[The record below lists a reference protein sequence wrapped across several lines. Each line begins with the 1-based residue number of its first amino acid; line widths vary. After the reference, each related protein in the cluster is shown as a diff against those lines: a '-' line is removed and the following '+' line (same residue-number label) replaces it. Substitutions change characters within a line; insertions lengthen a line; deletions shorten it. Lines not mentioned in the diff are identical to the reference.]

1 MTTPLPF
8 PTPWSTP
15 LPPVGSVEGRRGPRK
30 GAPALI
36 SAVAAVVAIAAA
48 RSRATG
54 DLAALRHAIAVAL
67 DEAERGGA

>member
-1 MTTPLPF
+1 
-8 PTPWSTP
+8 
-15 LPPVGSVEGRRGPRK
+15 
-30 GAPALI
+30 LI